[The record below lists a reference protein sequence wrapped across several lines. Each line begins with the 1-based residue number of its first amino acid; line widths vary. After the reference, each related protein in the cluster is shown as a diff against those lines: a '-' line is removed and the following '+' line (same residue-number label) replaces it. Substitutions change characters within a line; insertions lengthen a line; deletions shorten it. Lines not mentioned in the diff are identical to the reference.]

1 MQKFNA
7 ILMAL
12 AILLPA
18 HKLIAQNKT
27 GKLDTL
33 LHKIHNEGKFAGAIL
48 VANKQGVV
56 YKNGFGNASL
66 KPAIPNNFNTVFY
79 IASISKPFTSV
90 LIMQMVQRGKINLG
104 NTLQDYLPH
113 LKNKSMRK
121 VTLHQLLSHT
131 SGIPDFV
138 DGTTSEKKYT
148 EQWFTKKL
156 DSLTFDS
163 TAGKEFKY
171 ANSTYVLLAYII
183 ERVTGKPYAKNLE
196 ENILK
201 PSGMHQSG
209 SLVSG
214 QKIKNI
220 AEGLV
225 ILDSIITVAS
235 YLNPASFQGAG
246 SIYSTVEDLYKFD
259 QALYGDKLLA
269 VKYKEMM
276 FTNQSEA
283 PYGYGWFVRKLPVGK
298 VVMHEGDFPGYT
310 SLIFRA
316 IENNYSIILLAN
328 NQSHNKYKQEIVK
341 QVIGV
346 LMEGD
351 NLGETR

>member
-18 HKLIAQNKT
+18 HRLIAQNKT

-33 LHKIHNEGKFAGAIL
+33 LHKIHKEGKFDGAIL

-56 YKNGFGNASL
+56 YKNGFGNATL
-66 KPAIPNNFNTVFY
+66 KPPVPNKFNTLFY
-79 IASISKPFTSV
+79 IASISKSFTSV
-90 LIMQMVQRGKINLG
+90 LIMQLVQRGKMNLN

-113 LKNKSMRK
+113 LKNENMRK
-121 VTLHQLLSHT
+121 ITIHQLLSHT
-131 SGIPDFV
+131 SGIPDFI

-156 DSLTFDS
+156 DSLTLDS
-163 TAGKEFKY
+163 TAGKKFKY

-183 ERVTGKPYAKNLE
+183 ERVTGKPYAKNLK
-196 ENILK
+196 ENILN

-214 QKIKNI
+214 QKIKNV
-220 AEGLV
+220 AEGHV
-225 ILDSIITVAS
+225 IRDSIISIAF

-246 SIYSTVEDLYKFD
+246 SIYSTVDDLYKFD
-259 QALYGDKLLA
+259 QALYSDKLLNA
-269 VKYKEMM
+269 KHKEMM

-283 PYGYGWFVRKLPVGK
+283 SYGYGWSIPRLPIGK

-316 IENNYSIILLAN
+316 IDKNYFIILLSN
-328 NQSHNKYKQEIVK
+328 NQSHDKYKQEIVK
-341 QVIGV
+341 QTVGV
-346 LMEGD
+346 LTEG
-351 NLGETR
+351 NKE